1 MNIQGLDID
10 KKLLWDADLNDID
23 VYKHKTWIVSRVLTR
38 GSLEDIR
45 AILKFY
51 TDEELKEAV
60 LKSKTLNEQSMYF
73 AAQYLNLNFEDF
85 TCYKLKQSGQS
96 FLPHYGS

>member
-1 MNIQGLDID
+1 MNIQGLDIN

-60 LKSKTLNEQSMYF
+60 LKSKTLTEKAMHF
-73 AAQYLNLNFEDF
+73 IAQYLNLNLKDF
-85 TCYKLKQSGQS
+85 KCYELIRSNP
-96 FLPHYGS
+96 FLSAH